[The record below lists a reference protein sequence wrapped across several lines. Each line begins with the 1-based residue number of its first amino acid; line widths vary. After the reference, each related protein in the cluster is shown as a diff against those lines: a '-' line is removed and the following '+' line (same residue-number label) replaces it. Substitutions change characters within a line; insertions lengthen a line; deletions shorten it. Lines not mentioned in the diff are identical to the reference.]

1 MYPITSE
8 RKLCRFVNTTTYY
21 LKFKLDWIDCNCK
34 FVTNNA
40 GSKPRFFQL
49 FTRKLGWTGAPGPGP
64 RAVHTG
70 TATSQ
75 THVKNLTVK

>member
-1 MYPITSE
+1 MLDPS
-8 RKLCRFVNTTTYY
+8 RASSSY
-21 LKFKLDWIDCNCK
+21 LRGNL
-34 FVTNNA
+34 VGLEPRAA
-40 GSKPRFFQL
+40 GSELR
-49 FTRKLGWTGAPGPGP
+49 APGPGP